1 MSLRWTLISLCL
13 GAATSTACSGT
24 STLTAPS
31 ATSSLRILALSP
43 GAGETLPRGADVSL
57 SLTVTSESPG
67 RLTLS
72 IRDQDGTRL
81 LTAEPTIELLARQE
95 TNIRASFA
103 VPVVASS
110 IDVLADVRTAGVA
123 SSTVLHVGYIAR

>member
-1 MSLRWTLISLCL
+1 
-13 GAATSTACSGT
+13 
-24 STLTAPS
+24 
-31 ATSSLRILALSP
+31 
-43 GAGETLPRGADVSL
+43 
-57 SLTVTSESPG
+57 VTSESPG

-72 IRDQDGTRL
+72 IRDQDGARL